1 MNRRQVLLGLAL
13 APLENL
19 GFRRLFK
26 YEAPRFQRVFTK
38 SERAD
43 VGDTLALIEAALD
56 SLPDDLPLASDP
68 VCYRCALAVARCVL
82 RELRGCL

>member
-19 GFRRLFK
+19 GF
-26 YEAPRFQRVFTK
+26 QHVFNK

-68 VCYRCALAVARCVL
+68 VYYRCALAAARCVL